1 MFVLVVSV
9 ALAML
14 VLDLIYPFVDRR
26 IVYVPSIALHR
37 QQPNRGRPRPGAGVA
52 SGSPMAGRNP
62 TLIAG
67 LVLITVIVLFGL
79 LAPFIIDQDATRTT
93 AFAKDLSPSLD
104 HPLGT
109 DSFGRDMLALII
121 VGTPQTVKIGLIAGF
136 MALIIGSTL
145 GFVQGY
151 YRGPIGTS
159 VRGRHRYH
167 AHYPRPAHP
176 HHRRQ
181 PGAAGDRRIDGHHH
195 CPAGLARHHPRHPGP
210 RCSACVNAP
219 SCPSPASTA
228 CPGRRSSSRS

>member
-1 MFVLVVSV
+1 MS
-9 ALAML
+9 AASAA
-14 VLDLIYPFVDRR
+14 PATAESRSPEAWSRR
-26 IVYVPSIALHR
+26 REWISY
-37 QQPNRGRPRPGAGVA
+37 GR
-52 SGSPMAGRNP
+52 RNP

-159 VRGRHRYH
+159 VRGVTDITLTI
-167 AHYPRPAHP
+167 PALLILITVASQV
-176 HHRRQ
+176 RQ
-181 PGAAGDRRIDGHHH
+181 VTVESMAIIIA
-195 CPAGLARHHPRHPGP
+195 PAGLARHHPRHRVPG
-210 RCSACVNAP
+210 AQHA
-219 SCPSPASTA
+219 
-228 CPGRRSSSRS
+228 